1 MLKMPTDQDT
11 FWMEKALTQA
21 QNAFEK
27 NEVPIGA
34 VIVQN
39 NMVLSEAYNLRETTQ
54 DPLGHAEMRAIQMA
68 SKQLNT
74 WRLIDSTLYVTVE
87 PCLMCAGAILQ
98 SRISS
103 IVYGC
108 KDKKAGA
115 VDSLYHTLSDDIL
128 NHRVNITSGVLEHAC
143 RHLMQTFFE
152 KLRTEPV

>member
-1 MLKMPTDQDT
+1 MPTDQDT

-98 SRISS
+98 SRISR

-115 VDSLYHTLSDDIL
+115 VDSLYHTLSDDRL
-128 NHRVNITSGVLEHAC
+128 NHRVNITSGVLERLHEMSTCMFQHA
-143 RHLMQTFFE
+143 
-152 KLRTEPV
+152 